1 MTLATNPTSQ
11 PIIDSYE
18 MKFTAYTESDK
29 QEIQHLFTETF
40 SDSAN
45 RAEGELIGQLVLDLM
60 NNTGARD
67 ISGFVVTEHER
78 IIGCIFFTRLTFDTP
93 VEAFLLSPV
102 AVDTKYQGRGIGQ
115 RLINFGLDQ
124 YEGTGR
130 ETGLHLW

>member
-1 MTLATNPTSQ
+1 
-11 PIIDSYE
+11 

-40 SDSAN
+40 SDSEN

-78 IIGCIFFTRLTFDTP
+78 IIGCIFFTRLTFDT
-93 VEAFLLSPV
+93 LSRPFF
-102 AVDTKYQGRGIGQ
+102 YHQLP
-115 RLINFGLDQ
+115 LIQNTRAGGSVNASSISAL
-124 YEGTGR
+124 TN
-130 ETGLHLW
+130 

>member
-1 MTLATNPTSQ
+1 
-11 PIIDSYE
+11 
-18 MKFTAYTESDK
+18 
-29 QEIQHLFTETF
+29 
-40 SDSAN
+40 
-45 RAEGELIGQLVLDLM
+45 M

-78 IIGCIFFTRLTFDTP
+78 IICCIFFTRLTFDTP

-124 YEGTGR
+124 LKAQGVKLVFTYGDPGFYSR
-130 ETGLHLW
+130 GLKGSATKRNHSHFSPTHFNA